1 MAEQSNNTGKVV
13 AIILIIVF
21 VLAALVSAWYW
32 FMYKP
37 EQEAK
42 ERARQEQL
50 AREKAE
56 QERLAQEQAQ
66 NQLRYDK
73 LILDADSLFILRRWE
88 NARSLYIDAL
98 AILPD
103 QTYPRDQITL
113 INSKLE
119 MSAGE
124 VETITESTG
133 RFYVIISSSLDDD
146 LAMDYAKKLSDA
158 GNNVKVVE
166 HQMNKNTYFGV
177 SLGDY
182 DTWDQA
188 VSATLEFNSY
198 GEGVWV
204 LKW

>member
-21 VLAALVSAWYW
+21 VLAALVGAWYW

-124 VETITESTG
+124 VETITERTG

-146 LAMDYAKKLSDA
+146 LAMDYANKLSDV

>member
-21 VLAALVSAWYW
+21 VLAALVGAWYW

-124 VETITESTG
+124 VETITERTG

>member
-1 MAEQSNNTGKVV
+1 MAEQSNNTGKAV

-21 VLAALVSAWYW
+21 VLAALVGAWYW

-124 VETITESTG
+124 VETITERTG